1 MWKLNYLIR
10 IECKI
15 DTDFSLSQE
24 DGIVVY
30 CNIVWDQIQNLW
42 IFKEHIKA
50 FCIFQY
56 YTTVLG
62 SSRIM
67 YVVYWWYDELYI
79 IALDIKLI
87 S

>member
-1 MWKLNYLIR
+1 M
-10 IECKI
+10 
-15 DTDFSLSQE
+15 D
-24 DGIVVY
+24 
-30 CNIVWDQIQNLW
+30 
-42 IFKEHIKA
+42 IKA
-50 FCIFQY
+50 FNIFQY

-87 S
+87 SWKHKKREIYNPKSWFLGKTCYNV